1 MRSTMENIKQE
12 ELVHVDL
19 QGIFRRLLPCLRRYW
34 ALVLALMVLLG
45 GLMALRSV
53 RLYRPMY
60 RSEAMFSVSVS
71 TSGQTDLSSYSYYY
85 DNSAAQQAVDSFPYL
100 LNTQRMRE
108 LICQK
113 LGTSYINGQIASRS
127 MAGTNCLILSVTST
141 SAQDAYDILQA
152 VMEVYPQISRQV
164 IGETQL
170 SVSREPAVPT
180 APYNSLS
187 WKRPLAVGLAAGFVL
202 GMAGLLV
209 MALLR
214 RTVVRPEDVQKI
226 VNLPCLAR
234 IPTVQQKKRTNG
246 TLMPLLITRQP
257 SDSAFCESHRLLRLK
272 LLRQLKEEDKVLLVT
287 GSIAG
292 EGKSTLSA
300 NLALLLSRDGKRVL
314 LIDGDL
320 RAPSI
325 KEVLNL
331 NKPSLGLGDY
341 LAAPSTSMKV
351 LRFSHEDLF
360 VLAGDEPSDAPLTLL
375 QREPLQNL
383 LAPLR
388 DMFDYIII
396 DAPPCTTTADASAL
410 CVHADRVIYT
420 IREDFAT
427 TMQIYDG
434 VQALDDAG
442 ANICGFVFTH
452 STSGSSGSGYGYGYG
467 YGYSRYGS
475 RYGGYG
481 YGKSRKSD
489 TN

>member
-1 MRSTMENIKQE
+1 MENIKQD

-226 VNLPCLAR
+226 VNLPCLLG
-234 IPTVQQKKRTNG
+234 VG
-246 TLMPLLITRQP
+246 SP
-257 SDSAFCESHRLLRLK
+257 S
-272 LLRQLKEEDKVLLVT
+272 
-287 GSIAG
+287 
-292 EGKSTLSA
+292 
-300 NLALLLSRDGKRVL
+300 
-314 LIDGDL
+314 
-320 RAPSI
+320 
-325 KEVLNL
+325 
-331 NKPSLGLGDY
+331 
-341 LAAPSTSMKV
+341 
-351 LRFSHEDLF
+351 F
-360 VLAGDEPSDAPLTLL
+360 VD
-375 QREPLQNL
+375 
-383 LAPLR
+383 
-388 DMFDYIII
+388 
-396 DAPPCTTTADASAL
+396 
-410 CVHADRVIYT
+410 
-420 IREDFAT
+420 
-427 TMQIYDG
+427 TM
-434 VQALDDAG
+434 ACP
-442 ANICGFVFTH
+442 N
-452 STSGSSGSGYGYGYG
+452 S
-467 YGYSRYGS
+467 
-475 RYGGYG
+475 
-481 YGKSRKSD
+481 
-489 TN
+489 